1 MNEECSI
8 CLENIS
14 PSSEEV
20 EVKLKCNHTFH
31 KECLKKM
38 YRCACP
44 LCNAE
49 ITEPDD
55 VYASIQ
61 NNIVSKRMKEL
72 EQERT
77 YDFLMNGLGI
87 FLTVLIIHLYTEHVS
102 ETTGGAGGTPRE
114 RKNRYPL
121 YYRYQSN
128 WTMAQH
134 LSNFMIAC
142 SETYQADEA
151 EGITWSYDLD
161 VERTVSEY
169 NETNDLVATSK
180 YTINDLIAAT
190 AELDQ
195 SFVEEYVEDEE

>member
-1 MNEECSI
+1 
-8 CLENIS
+8 
-14 PSSEEV
+14 
-20 EVKLKCNHTFH
+20 
-31 KECLKKM
+31 
-38 YRCACP
+38 
-44 LCNAE
+44 
-49 ITEPDD
+49 
-55 VYASIQ
+55 
-61 NNIVSKRMKEL
+61 
-72 EQERT
+72 
-77 YDFLMNGLGI
+77 MNGLGI

>member
-1 MNEECSI
+1 MSEECSI

-14 PSSEEV
+14 PSSEEGEC

-49 ITEPDD
+49 ITDPDD

-61 NNIVSKRMKEL
+61 NNIVAKRIKEL

-87 FLTVLIIHLYTEHVS
+87 FLTVLIIHLYTEHIS
-102 ETTGGAGGTPRE
+102 ETTGAPRE

-128 WTMAQH
+128 WTMTQH

-190 AELDQ
+190 AALDQ
-195 SFVEEYVEDEE
+195 SFVEEYADEE

>member
-14 PSSEEV
+14 PSSHSFEDC
-20 EVKLKCNHTFH
+20 EVKLKCNHIFH

-61 NNIVSKRMKEL
+61 NNIASKRMAEL

-87 FLTVLIIHLYTEHVS
+87 FLSVLIIHLYTEHISS
-102 ETTGGAGGTPRE
+102 EARNSGE

-128 WTMAQH
+128 WTMTQH

-180 YTINDLIAAT
+180 YTINDLISAT
-190 AELDQ
+190 ADLDQ
-195 SFVEEYVEDEE
+195 SFVEEYFEEE